1 MNKRIN
7 KKNKILSEY
16 VHDFLIE
23 IRKPTYVTPF
33 KNPVDPNEIPHY
45 YSVIKNPMDLSTM
58 YQKLLD
64 GKYQF
69 LSEVKE
75 DFHLVITNCEVFNPP
90 NTWIRPLCD
99 KFKVNLEKSWA
110 KLIETL
116 ERKAIDIRKPMEK
129 LPEFEEAKNEIQSIW
144 LPNIIAPDN
153 LGFRTR
159 NQVSI
164 MKDSLNESTHSNDI
178 SKDFSNKE
186 IQMPYKELPL
196 FMKEMSSSIIVKEHT
211 NTLKEIQKEAP
222 VLSREASFILKEIPS
237 ISQEIIPEIPA
248 INEEKDNPVFENET
262 MIVEKE
268 TLIFERNAMDVEKEP
283 DLIVHLNCEEI
294 RKEFK
299 EYSQHKLRK
308 YKKVVLK
315 GVNKL
320 YSIITG
326 LEKSDPNNNDMRVD
340 LEKILK
346 EIELFRNDNNVDFN
360 QICLCLVKALF
371 WLRKNIG
378 KIKEIKTN
386 RRILAYFSSILKAL
400 RRINSISKRIKALDI
415 PVSEE
420 IFPAQDLGI
429 AYFRENF
436 HKIQAIFNPQPQKQ
450 AENISNSIKITL
462 AKPPKE
468 KSDAEIGPISLK
480 APKKMM
486 FERPHISSPSTK
498 IVMNKDLNKVKTF
511 PLEAPVVENKQDK
524 LLAWVSG
531 INQKIHEKTDRFFHE
546 RLTNSNK
553 EISSE
558 KNEREEKQILIE
570 NQAKCLERKVSF
582 EENPMFE
589 ERKSPIIINLP
600 QKKQMKKTNIF
611 EEKDKRDFYENYVKI
626 EFEKNEP
633 NNESSQFLEEELE
646 DERQEEEE
654 EEETKN
660 QEIIIEERKK
670 KMKFNEILIDKQILI
685 KVPDLMRSP
694 NNNEV
699 KMLIEEISI
708 YSLFKEIDEE
718 DKNSFDEI
726 VKNIKKTNNDKL
738 KFMKNDRIVDKSSKC
753 LLEISQEISLD
764 KIIKIV
770 LKLKNINNDFSLTVQ
785 NILNIDG
792 FELFSDLKRIQKLH
806 ELNLVENSNWFDYD
820 ILSKKLMKNMLYDAL
835 LNQLIKV
842 SKFQMEKDAGIYYCF
857 EKIPNEN
864 NGFMLIIWSAVEKL
878 ANFKLTLNELN
889 IL

>member
-23 IRKPTYVTPF
+23 IRKPTYMTPF
-33 KNPVDPNEIPHY
+33 RNPVDPNEIPHY
-45 YSVIKNPMDLSTM
+45 YSVIKTPMDLSTM

-69 LSEVKE
+69 LSEVYD
-75 DFHLVITNCEVFNPP
+75 DFLLIISNCEAFNPP
-90 NTWIRPLCD
+90 NSWIRPLCD

-116 ERKAIDIRKPMEK
+116 ERKVIDIRKPMEK
-129 LPEFEEAKNEIQSIW
+129 LPEFEETKSEIHSIW
-144 LPNIIAPDN
+144 LPNINVPEN

-164 MKDSLNESTHSNDI
+164 MKDSLNESMHSNDI

-196 FMKEMSSSIIVKEHT
+196 FMKEMSSSIIFKEPI
-211 NTLKEIQKEAP
+211 NVPKEPPI
-222 VLSREASFILKEIPS
+222 LSREASFIFKENPS
-237 ISQEIIPEIPA
+237 ISQEKIPEIPTN
-248 INEEKDNPVFENET
+248 NEEKDNPVDNET
-262 MIVEKE
+262 MIIENE
-268 TLIFERNAMDVEKEP
+268 TLIFERNTMNVEKEP
-283 DLIVHLNCEEI
+283 DLIVHLNVEEI

-299 EYSQHKLRK
+299 DYSQHKLRK
-308 YKKVVLK
+308 YKKAVMK

-320 YSIITG
+320 YLIMNG
-326 LEKSDPNNNDMRVD
+326 LEKSEPEMIVD

-346 EIELFRNDNNVDFN
+346 EIESIKNNSKVDFN
-360 QICLCLVKALF
+360 QVCLCLVKALF
-371 WLRKNIG
+371 WLKKNSA

-420 IFPAQDLGI
+420 IFPAQDLGLG
-429 AYFRENF
+429 YFRENL

-450 AENISNSIKITL
+450 TENINNSIKITL
-462 AKPPKE
+462 PKPNKE
-468 KSDAEIGPISLK
+468 KSEAEMGSISLK
-480 APKKMM
+480 APKKII
-486 FERPHISSPSTK
+486 FERPHTSSPSMK

-511 PLEAPVVENKQDK
+511 PLEAAVVENKQDK

-531 INQKIHEKTDRFFHE
+531 INQKIHEKNERFFQE
-546 RLTNSNK
+546 RLANSNK
-553 EISSE
+553 EISAE
-558 KNEREEKQILIE
+558 KNAREEKQNLVE
-570 NQAKCLERKVSF
+570 NQTNCHERKVSF
-582 EENPMFE
+582 EENSMFE
-589 ERKSPIIINLP
+589 ERKSPIMIILP
-600 QKKQMKKTNIF
+600 QKKSMKKSNIF
-611 EEKDKRDFYENYVKI
+611 EEKETEFYENFVKM
-626 EFEKNEP
+626 EFEKNETNDEP
-633 NNESSQFLEEELE
+633 SQFFEEEN
-646 DERQEEEE
+646 EEENE
-654 EEETKN
+654 KN
-660 QEIIIEERKK
+660 LELIIEDKNKK
-670 KMKFNEILIDKQILI
+670 TKFNEILLDKHILI
-685 KVPDLMRSP
+685 KVPELIGSSSK
-694 NNNEV
+694 NEM
-699 KMLIEEISI
+699 KIIIEEISI
-708 YSLFKEIDEE
+708 FSLFKEIDEE

-726 VKNIKKTNNDKL
+726 VKTIKRTNNDKL
-738 KFMKNDRIVDKSSKC
+738 KFMKNDRIVDKSSKS
-753 LLEISQEISLD
+753 LLEISQEINLD

-770 LKLKNINNDFSLTVQ
+770 LKLKNINSDFSLNIQ
-785 NILNIDG
+785 NQLNNDG

-842 SKFQMEKDAGIYYCF
+842 SKFQIEKDAGIYYSL
-857 EKIPNEN
+857 EKIANEKN
-864 NGFMLIIWSAVEKL
+864 EFNLVIWSAVQKID
-878 ANFKLTLNELN
+878 NFKLSLNEFN